1 MLRML
6 QRLQLLQVM
15 AHTATASI
23 PTVVEVRIRTK
34 IFNLMKGALEKVTIA
49 SLDKA

>member
-6 QRLQLLQVM
+6 QPLQLLQVM
-15 AHTATASI
+15 AHTATASM

-34 IFNLMKGALEKVTIA
+34 MFKMMKGALEKATIA
-49 SLDKA
+49 TLDKA